1 MSSRRIPSQL
11 LVLLALSYAGL
22 LNQTSSQAQTTAAAH
37 TESLIDDWD
46 RGLTSFERFRAYPH
60 VDAGLRAGNANDLDT
75 AHREFEKALQLAP
88 SSTPIALYLAQTLAR
103 MKRFDEAI
111 ALLNSKINQESN
123 ATALQAQIQE
133 YERQRTQHIIA
144 QAQSMAGS
152 LPALKQFLVQA
163 KPDLYSAFA
172 ETQWLELL
180 ATASDAKQNM
190 LAGYHVKFASN
201 WFEWVLMAVDVD
213 LKHHDLPAA
222 LHFLK
227 ANASKLFEDF
237 KQVQTLKY
245 HLTEQG
251 YPDLALT
258 FLLQGFPYEGLAEH
272 QRDTVIQDIGYLQSM
287 VAQKTIVSDFLSQHA
302 GPFES
307 AQQEKIWYALADIN
321 TPAGAKLLTEHSS
334 QYAQNQPL
342 ESKDIL
348 DQILNQPTGLTSA
361 QLFELLKKVPSL
373 PGSFLEIIT
382 YRLMQAGEDASALR
396 LLMSAYPFAE
406 VDETQRTAL
415 LERISILLRKRPE
428 DVTPAMKQALATPLS
443 SPNDRRLQA
452 SIMSQLGD
460 CNAVRRI
467 LGDYA
472 PGYTA
477 LDYLMLGNCL
487 QHTNSGLAQLAYERA
502 FTQEPTVF
510 AARSVAYIAFQNH
523 DYQAS
528 LKAWDYVLS
537 QKNASSS
544 DLLAASV
551 SALAAGRPSM
561 AKTWLQTYET
571 LKYTKTA
578 TYWRL
583 YAQAIYP
590 DDPDKAIKALLH
602 ATAME
607 PEVADYLKLAQ
618 WYLKSDREQEA
629 LDALLA
635 AQKLDPADGAVQ
647 AELGFLTYRLNQLPQ
662 AQQHMLKALQV
673 RPRDIKVIDQLAYID
688 QRLGENE
695 QAKKY
700 IRLSVDHDLRY
711 GPDEVTPEL
720 EEKVFAMRRMYED
733 LSRRWTLTVDAM
745 SATDPTVSIL
755 APEPGQSYQSYSQI
769 ELDYRLGDPA
779 IDNGRTLSLYGRVF
793 GGGGADNSALPIYAP
808 TLGIGLRWKPFSEHV
823 FYLSI
828 EKQFPLD
835 QGTSPPENTMIRA
848 SASFL
853 NDGKF
858 SDDWH
863 PVGPGWLSQ
872 NLYLDAAYYLEN
884 QSYSLTADY
893 RIGYHKKIQQGQTIQ
908 PYVRLVAN
916 KVDSQPK
923 ADVRAGFGV
932 RWNLWSHESRYS
944 AYSSKSYIGVE
955 MQYALESVQSN
966 RLSAVLTMGTKW

>member
-1 MSSRRIPSQL
+1 MSRRRVPSQL

-22 LNQTSSQAQTTAAAH
+22 LNQTSSQAQTPPATQA
-37 TESLIDDWD
+37 ESLMADWD

-60 VDAGLRAGNANDLDT
+60 VDAGLRALNANDLAT
-75 AHREFEKALQLAP
+75 ARMEFEKAEQFAP

-111 ALLNSKINQESN
+111 TLLNSKLTQKDNVP
-123 ATALQAQIQE
+123 ALQAQIQE
-133 YERQRTQHIIA
+133 YERQRTQHTIA
-144 QAQSMAGS
+144 QAQSLKGDPS
-152 LPALKQFLVQA
+152 ALEQFLLDNR
-163 KPDLYSAFA
+163 PDFYSAFA
-172 ETQWLELL
+172 EAQWIELL
-180 ATASDAKQNM
+180 ATASRAKRNM
-190 LAGYHVKFASN
+190 LTDYKVKFASN
-201 WFEWVLMAVDVD
+201 WFEWILISIDVD
-213 LKHHDLPAA
+213 LERRDITAA
-222 LHFLK
+222 EQLLK
-227 ANASKLFEDF
+227 TSAPRLFGDF
-237 KQVQTLKY
+237 KQVQILNY
-245 HLTEQG
+245 RLSEQG
-251 YPDLALT
+251 HPELALT
-258 FLLQGFPYEGLAEH
+258 LLLEGFPYEKFSNQE
-272 QRDTVIQDIGYLQSM
+272 RETVVQNIGYLQSI
-287 VAQKTIVSDFLSQHA
+287 VTQKSILSDFLSRHA

-307 AQQEKIWYALADIN
+307 AQQEKIWYELADIH
-321 TPAGAKLLTEHSS
+321 TPAFAKLLTEHSP

-348 DQILNQPTGLTSA
+348 DQILNQPAGLPPA
-361 QLFELLKKVPSL
+361 QLFALLKQVPSL
-373 PGSFLEIIT
+373 PGSFLETVT
-382 YRLMQAGEDASALR
+382 YRLMQSGEDVAALR
-396 LLMSAYPFAE
+396 LLMSEYPFVN
-406 VDETQRTAL
+406 VDEAQRRVL
-415 LERISILLRKRPE
+415 LERISILVRKIPHG
-428 DVTPAMKQALATPLS
+428 VTPEMRKALAIPLA
-443 SPNDRRLQA
+443 SPGDRSLQA
-452 SIMSQLGD
+452 SIMSQWGD

-467 LGDYA
+467 LGDYS

-487 QHTNSGLAQLAYERA
+487 QNTNSGLAQLAYERA
-502 FTQEPTVF
+502 FIKEPTVV
-510 AARSVAYIAFQNH
+510 AARSIAYIAFQNH
-523 DYQAS
+523 DYQAA
-528 LKAWDYVLS
+528 LKAWDYVFS
-537 QKNASSS
+537 HTKASSS

-551 SALAAGRPSM
+551 SALAAKRTSL
-561 AKTWLQTYET
+561 AKAWLQEYET
-571 LKYTKTA
+571 LKYSKTV

-590 DDPDKAIKALLH
+590 DDPDTAIKALLH

-618 WYLKSDREQEA
+618 WYLKTDREQQA

-662 AQQHMLKALQV
+662 AQQHMIKALQV

-700 IRLSVDHDLRY
+700 IRLSVDNDLRY
-711 GPDEVTPEL
+711 GPDEVTPEM

-745 SATDPTVSIL
+745 SATDPTVSVL
-755 APEPGQSYQSYSQI
+755 SPEPGQAYQSYSQI

-779 IDNGRTLSLYGRVF
+779 INNGRTLSIYGRVF
-793 GGGGADNSALPIYAP
+793 GGGGPDNSAVPIYAP
-808 TLGIGLRWKPFSEHV
+808 TLGVGLRWKPFSEHV

-835 QGTSPPENTMIRA
+835 QGSSAPENTMVRA

-863 PVGPGWLSQ
+863 PVGPGWVSQ
-872 NLYLDAAYYLEN
+872 NLYLDAAYYLQT

-893 RIGYHKKIQQGQTIQ
+893 RIGYHKKIQQGQTLQ
-908 PYVRLVAN
+908 PYVRMVVN
-916 KVDSQPK
+916 KVDSTPE
-923 ADVRAGFGV
+923 ADVRAGFGI

-944 AYSSKSYIGVE
+944 AYSGKSYIGVE
-955 MQYALESVQSN
+955 VQYALQSSQSN
-966 RLSAVLTMGTKW
+966 RLSAVLTLGTKW